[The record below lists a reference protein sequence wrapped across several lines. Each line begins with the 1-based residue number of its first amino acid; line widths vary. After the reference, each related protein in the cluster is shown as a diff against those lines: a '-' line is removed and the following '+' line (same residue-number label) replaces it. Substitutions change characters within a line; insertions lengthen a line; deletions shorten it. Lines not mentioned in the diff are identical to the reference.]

1 MKRVLPILLLTLQL
15 GGCVPSQECPCPED
29 CYKITQTP
37 IPASVLYEA
46 YSGSV
51 IACSLPMHDR
61 LIAAY
66 NAQRTLKDSQLNLP
80 YYWESPLWPFKG
92 TFELLSFHQERN
104 TTCFKYKQMINI
116 DGAILTAQGLACKDP
131 YQVWRIVNEIPD
143 TNPWLDSDPHGGFK
157 ASPELKTRLSRF
169 IN

>member
-15 GGCVPSQECPCPED
+15 GGCISSQECSCPED

-80 YYWESPLWPFKG
+80 YYWESPLWPLKG
-92 TFELLSFHQERN
+92 TFELLSFHQERH
-104 TTCFKYKQMINI
+104 TTCFTYKQMINI
-116 DGAILTAQGLACKDP
+116 D
-131 YQVWRIVNEIPD
+131 RSE
-143 TNPWLDSDPHGGFK
+143 
-157 ASPELKTRLSRF
+157 ESRVGKECVSTCQ
-169 IN
+169 IRWSTY